1 MFCHPNSDPDSDR
14 WVFKEFSVWSRF
26 QSRSRSRISFIYHL
40 QGVSFFLLGWS
51 LIPIPIPIPI
61 RALFGFHLWSPIP
74 IPIEICQALRQS
86 PIPILI
92 PNISFSYLAGP
103 RSQSRSKLARDGGKA
118 QSRSRSRSQTL
129 FGFLSRF

>member
-1 MFCHPNSDPDSDR
+1 MVPIPIPIPIPIEERYFDFFHLSS
-14 WVFKEFSVWSRF
+14 SG
-26 QSRSRSRISFIYHL
+26 SF
-40 QGVSFFLLGWS
+40 FFLLGWS
-51 LIPIPIPIPI
+51 SIPIPIPI

-103 RSQSRSKLARDGGKA
+103 RSRSRSKLARDGGKA
-118 QSRSRSRSQTL
+118 QSRS
-129 FGFLSRF
+129 